1 MRQYCTYRRKVY
13 GPFNGCRQMLE
24 LVEIIH
30 FNGRRKGDSIMPGGI
45 IALLTDFGGRDGYA
59 GIMKGMVLSCDPEL
73 KVVDLTHEIEPFAI
87 TSAAYILYSAWDF
100 FPQGTVFCAVVDP
113 GVGSSRGIIL
123 ASVKER
129 TVIAPDNGVISLLY
143 RMYPGFEVFSLKSNH
158 SALPEGASATFHG
171 RDIFAPAA
179 ALLASGKGE
188 ELKGEAVKPVI
199 SESFDIHDD
208 SGRQV
213 LHSRIIHI
221 DRFGN
226 CISAIHSSDLKGGH
240 SFVKLKIGSRVVA
253 KMVRTYA
260 GAEGSIPV
268 CLFGSSGFLE
278 VAVRQGSAAQLL
290 GISIGYE
297 ISLYY
302 R

>member
-1 MRQYCTYRRKVY
+1 
-13 GPFNGCRQMLE
+13 MLE
-24 LVEIIH
+24 LAEISH
-30 FNGRRKGDSIMPGGI
+30 FNARRKGNSIMSGGI

-59 GIMKGMVLSCDPEL
+59 GIMKGMLLSCDPEL
-73 KVVDLTHEIEPFAI
+73 KVVDLTHEIEPFGI

-113 GVGSSRGIIL
+113 GVGSSRRIVL

-143 RMYPGFEVFSLKSNH
+143 RMYPGFEVFLLKSDH
-158 SALPEGASATFHG
+158 QALPERPSATFHG

-188 ELKGEAVKPVI
+188 QLKGEAVKPVI
-199 SESFDIHDD
+199 SESFNIHDHSD
-208 SGRQV
+208 RQV

-226 CISAIHSSDLKGGH
+226 CISAIHSSDMKGGH
-240 SFVKLKIGSRVVA
+240 SFVRLKIGSQVITEMA
-253 KMVRTYA
+253 RTYA
-260 GAEGSIPV
+260 GAEGGIPV
-268 CLFGSSGFLE
+268 CLFSSSNFLE
-278 VAVRQGSAAQLL
+278 MAVRQGSAAQLL
-290 GISIGYE
+290 GISIGDE